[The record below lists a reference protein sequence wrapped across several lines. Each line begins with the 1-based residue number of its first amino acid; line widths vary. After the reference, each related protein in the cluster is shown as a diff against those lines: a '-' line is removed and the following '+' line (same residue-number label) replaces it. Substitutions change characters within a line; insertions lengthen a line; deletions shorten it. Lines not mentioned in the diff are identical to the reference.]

1 MSRPHELRQPLD
13 LPAPPLPRLAEAD
26 FEVLRALI
34 HELTGIALNDARRG
48 LLEARLARRLRAT
61 GKASCADYV
70 AWVAAG
76 AAPED
81 EVRELI
87 NCVTTN
93 KTDFFREPHHFEF
106 LRRTLFPELEAR
118 ARAGGPKRLRMW
130 SAACSSG
137 EEAYT
142 LAMGAREHFE
152 GQGWDVQIL
161 ATDIDTD
168 VLACARTGVYPAE
181 RLANLAPEALERHF
195 LRGKGRWSEH
205 FKVRPELA
213 SLVQFERLNFVDRD
227 WGLKTRFDAI
237 LCRNVVIYFD
247 RRTQE
252 QLFRRLHS
260 RLGEEGYLMVGQA
273 ENLHFLGELF
283 EALPDTIYRRRS
295 KAGLAAAPVSR
306 PLRRSRPA
314 EAKAKSALVSHTLEV
329 GGVFASDTPAA
340 VRALLS
346 DSVAVGLF
354 DPQAHVGGLGLVLLP
369 ETVEGGAASQRFVA
383 RALKRLVEA
392 VAKRG
397 GERRRLRATLVGA
410 KGSSA
415 SNCSAGASTLL
426 AGEGSSTRLAREGS
440 TPSRTAASVAKFLA
454 QESIPIA
461 EARWSVEGPLE
472 VVFHT
477 HDGAVEVRGV
487 AEALAAEVR
496 RAEQQYGAEIVPRTA
511 PAPAADGP
519 AS

>member
-1 MSRPHELRQPLD
+1 MSRPHELRQPLGV
-13 LPAPPLPRLAEAD
+13 PAPLPPQLAEAD
-26 FEVLRALI
+26 FEALRALV
-34 HELTGIALNDARRG
+34 HGLSGISLNDARRT
-48 LLEARLARRLRAT
+48 LLEARLSRRLRAT
-61 GKASCADYV
+61 GKPNFADYL

-81 EVRELI
+81 EVRELL

-106 LRRTLFPELEAR
+106 LRRTMFPELERR
-118 ARAGGPKRLRMW
+118 ARAGAPKRLRMW

-142 LAMGAREHFE
+142 LAMCAREHFE

-168 VLACARTGVYPAE
+168 VLARAKAGVYPAE

-205 FKVRPELA
+205 FKVRPEVA
-213 SLVQFERLNFVDRD
+213 SLVSFERLNFVDSE

-252 QLFRRLHS
+252 RLFRRLHA
-260 RLGEEGYLMVGQA
+260 RLGEEGYLMVGHS

-283 EALPDTIYRRRS
+283 EALPSTVYRRRATTGAPAAPAPRAHRAETKS
-295 KAGLAAAPVSR
+295 KAKAAP
-306 PLRRSRPA
+306 
-314 EAKAKSALVSHTLEV
+314 ALHELEV
-329 GGVFASDTPAA
+329 GGVFASGSPSA
-340 VRALLS
+340 VRARLS

-354 DPQAHVGGLGLVLLP
+354 DPRANVGGLGLVLLP
-369 ETVEGGAASQRFVA
+369 ESVDGDSASQRFVA
-383 RALKRLVEA
+383 RAMKRVIEA

-397 GERRRLRATLVGA
+397 GERRRLKATLVGA
-410 KGSSA
+410 AGSSPPPA
-415 SNCSAGASTLL
+415 R
-426 AGEGSSTRLAREGS
+426 GSS
-440 TPSRTAASVAKFLA
+440 TPSRTAAWIVKFLA
-454 QESIPIA
+454 QESIA
-461 EARWSVEGPLE
+461 VAQTRWSAETALE
-472 VVFHT
+472 VLFQT
-477 HDGAVEVRGV
+477 HDGALRVRGV
-487 AEALAAEVR
+487 AGEAAARAR
-496 RAEQQYGAEIVPRTA
+496 RAERQYGDEIVPNTASA
-511 PAPAADGP
+511 PASDST

>member
-1 MSRPHELRQPLD
+1 MPRPHELRKPLD
-13 LPAPPLPRLAEAD
+13 VPAPPLPRLAPAD

-34 HELTGIALNDARRG
+34 HGLTGIALNDARRS
-48 LLEARLARRLRAT
+48 LLETRLARRLRAT
-61 GKASCADYV
+61 GKASYAEYG

-106 LRRTLFPELEAR
+106 LRRTLFRELEAR

-168 VLACARTGVYPAE
+168 VLARAKAGVYPAE

-213 SLVQFERLNFVDRD
+213 SLVRFERLNFVDRD

-295 KAGLAAAPVSR
+295 KSGAPAGLASRALRGPRLAAPKSKAAL
-306 PLRRSRPA
+306 PLH
-314 EAKAKSALVSHTLEV
+314 ALEI

-354 DPQAHVGGLGLVLLP
+354 DPQAKVGGMGLLLVP
-369 ETVEGGAASQRFVA
+369 GTVEGDAASRRFVA
-383 RALKRLVEA
+383 RALKRLIEA

-397 GERRRLRATLVGA
+397 GERRRLRATLYGA
-410 KGSSA
+410 K
-415 SNCSAGASTLL
+415 
-426 AGEGSSTRLAREGS
+426 GSSTRLARGGS
-440 TPSRTAASVAKFLA
+440 TAPRTADWVGKLLA
-454 QESIPIA
+454 QESIPVV
-461 EARWSVEGPLE
+461 EARWSAGSTLE
-472 VVFHT
+472 VRFHT
-477 HDGAVEVRGV
+477 HDGEAHVRSAVGKAA
-487 AEALAAEVR
+487 AEAQ
-496 RAEQQYGAEIVPRTA
+496 RAEQQYGDEIVRNTGSA
-511 PAPAADGP
+511 PAVDSPP
-519 AS
+519 S